1 MISNRPAL
9 AFLAASVVAICVTCT
24 ACSESGIAAP
34 VLSDSQTSRSAALE
48 VAIQISPAS
57 IEMDSVGTWVTV
69 HADIPYS
76 DVDGSTLTMNGVS
89 PAAVKVDSRGDLVV
103 KFDRPD
109 VVAVVSPPEATL
121 TLSGLTVTGEPF
133 SGSST
138 VPVK

>member
-1 MISNRPAL
+1 M
-9 AFLAASVVAICVTCT
+9 
-24 ACSESGIAAP
+24 
-34 VLSDSQTSRSAALE
+34 
-48 VAIQISPAS
+48 
-57 IEMDSVGTWVTV
+57 

-76 DVDGSTLTMNGVS
+76 DVDGSTVTMNGIS
-89 PAAVKVDSRGDLVV
+89 PAVVKADNRGDLVV